1 MSHLRVIQHVGRLA
15 IAASLA
21 LAVLPAAAQ
30 TDISELRK
38 VIEEQKKIIQQL
50 EERVA
55 ALESGRKA
63 DTIEEELPPV
73 EIPAQPFERS
83 GGGAAFM
90 PDIAV
95 IGNHHGT
102 FFVPRG
108 YEGRN
113 RFELGE
119 IEIAL
124 TQPLYTGMSFF
135 ATLAAGS
142 DAGFAVGVEEAY
154 ASLSRPF
161 KAPFDAVIGKRRLQF
176 GRVNPLH
183 PHAWRY
189 VDQPAPIG
197 AFLGEEGLFG
207 NGASINYTLPVKGIF
222 ANLEL
227 GLWRSDTAHAHG
239 AGDGHVHE
247 ATTRRRLA
255 LRSRGDDGDDHGDD
269 DHHHDDHDHHGEPG
283 AGIAG
288 DMPAARL
295 WLSKAI
301 GSSAELELGG
311 SHAFGKAENGDNI
324 RLTGADVTLRTFP
337 SAFSRL
343 QLQAEAFWHNRQDR
357 EHEMGSHTR
366 SGHYALLSYAPDKYY
381 EYGIRYDNTRYPWP
395 IEGREQSLSL
405 IATQKLTE
413 ATLVRLQ
420 LKFGDRT
427 TDIYLPARKGFKEV
441 FLQFIW
447 GAGSHKHPLQ

>member
-1 MSHLRVIQHVGRLA
+1 MSYLRVLA
-15 IAASLA
+15 PISA
-21 LAVLPAAAQ
+21 LATTVMLAAMTAVPVTAQ
-30 TDISELRK
+30 TEGKFDTSELRK
-38 VIEEQKKIIQQL
+38 IIEEQQKVIKQLQQ
-50 EERVA
+50 RVE

-63 DTIEEELPPV
+63 EDPEDELPPV
-73 EIPAQPFERS
+73 EIPTTPFERA
-83 GGGAAFM
+83 GGGAAFT

-95 IGNHHGT
+95 IGRHGGT

-119 IEIAL
+119 LEIAL
-124 TQPLYTGMSFF
+124 QQPLYTGMSFF

-142 DAGFAVGVEEAY
+142 DAGFAIGVEEAY

-161 KAPFDAVIGKRRLQF
+161 QAPFDAVVGKRRLQF
-176 GRVNPLH
+176 GKVNPLH

-189 VDQPAPIG
+189 ADQPAPIG

-207 NGASINYTLPVKGIF
+207 NGASINYTLPVKGLF

-227 GLWRSDTAHAHG
+227 GLWKNDAAHVHAEEEEHAHT
-239 AGDGHVHE
+239 D
-247 ATTRRRLA
+247 TTRRRTL
-255 LRSRGDDGDDHGDD
+255 LRTRAEEGDEEHE
-269 DHHHDDHDHHGEPG
+269 HHAEPG
-283 AGIAG
+283 VGVVG

-301 GSSAELELGG
+301 GTSAEIEVGG
-311 SHAFGKAENGDNI
+311 SHAFGRAENGDNI
-324 RLTGADVTLRTFP
+324 RLTGADFTLRTFP
-337 SAFSRL
+337 STFSRL
-343 QLQAEAFWHNRQDR
+343 QFQAESFWHNRNDR
-357 EHEMGSHTR
+357 EDGTGSHTR
-366 SGHYALLSYAPDKYY
+366 SGHYAMLSYAPDKYY
-381 EYGIRYDNTRYPWP
+381 EYGARYDNTRYPWP
-395 IEGREQSLSL
+395 LEGRERSLSL
-405 IATQKLTE
+405 IATQKVTE

-427 TDIYLPARKGFKEV
+427 SDIYLPARKGFSEV